1 MIWWEGTLFAQCKH
15 QSKNNSTQEAT
26 QIHSQS
32 YIYSKNNTVKILKNP
47 SINSWVQW
55 SKSKEAPSKMLLK
68 CVLTEESVDFEMSTH
83 FCFDNFLP
91 SLKWF
96 FVQNFR
102 SLMRDRSMAR
112 CSASFIFDNFALSL
126 LNKKAKKDDAQLKK
140 SSKGPTYISY
150 RVPYLSSNVL
160 SIRLL

>member
-47 SINSWVQW
+47 SIKSWVQW
-55 SKSKEAPSKMLLK
+55 SKSKEAPSKMLFKICAHRRK
-68 CVLTEESVDFEMSTH
+68 CWFWNVHT
-83 FCFDNFLP
+83 FL
-91 SLKWF
+91 LWQFLAIAKVIF

-140 SSKGPTYISY
+140 NLVRDLLTFHIGCPI
-150 RVPYLSSNVL
+150 YLL
-160 SIRLL
+160 MYFKY